1 MVAAHSPMSR
11 SRSLIA
17 GRTGSRI
24 RCVVSMLI
32 ALSQAIAAQTT
43 PATPATRV
51 AVDFSH
57 VAVPL
62 DPATFTA
69 IATSAFLRTEFG
81 GFEERLA
88 YQTSSDTNYF
98 YYGRDS
104 FLEFLN
110 SPGRMPVGS
119 ATLAFVVRRPGDLH
133 VAIDALLAQRPRV
146 IAYSLN
152 FRQLGAESVAN
163 FFRASIRPAV
173 QRPEQRRSGPS
184 TTLRTDI
191 VERVPEFLRQFD
203 STFPPDSVGVTNVA
217 YLSRRWKPSGYL
229 RSVTGVTVAAD
240 STDTIE
246 LAGDLSALG
255 YDVRQAADTIIATRR
270 GFALSLLP
278 ATTSLRGV
286 LAVRLATARRKE
298 GQTVYRFGP
307 RSILRFVNDSTAYW
321 TF

>member
-1 MVAAHSPMSR
+1 M
-11 SRSLIA
+11 
-17 GRTGSRI
+17 
-24 RCVVSMLI
+24 RCVLSMLI
-32 ALSQAIAAQTT
+32 GLGQPIAAQTL
-43 PATPATRV
+43 PATRAPV
-51 AVDFSH
+51 NFSH

-69 IATSAFLRTEFG
+69 IATSAFLRAEFG

-119 ATLAFVVRRPGDLH
+119 ASLAFVVGRPGDLH
-133 VAIDALLAQRPRV
+133 GAVDALLAQRPRV

-173 QRPEQRRSGPS
+173 QRPEQRPSGQS

-191 VERVPEFLRQFD
+191 IERVPGFLRQFD
-203 STFPPDSVGVTNVA
+203 PTFPPDSVGVTNVA

-229 RSVTGVTVAAD
+229 RSVIGVTVAAD
-240 STDTIE
+240 STDVIE

-255 YDVRQAADTIIATRR
+255 YDVRQAADTLIAART
-270 GFALSLLP
+270 GFALKLLP
-278 ATTSLRGV
+278 ATASRRGV
-286 LAVRLATARRKE
+286 LAVRMATQRRKE
-298 GQTVYRFGP
+298 GERLYRFGA
-307 RSILRFVNDSTAYW
+307 RSILRFDTDSTAYW

>member
-1 MVAAHSPMSR
+1 MVAAHSPMFS

-17 GRTGSRI
+17 NRTGSRM
-24 RCVVSMLI
+24 RCVFSMLI
-32 ALSQAIAAQTT
+32 ALGQPIAAQTM
-43 PATPATRV
+43 PATRAAV
-51 AVDFSH
+51 AFSH

-69 IATSAFLRTEFG
+69 IATSAFLRAEFG

-119 ATLAFVVRRPGDLH
+119 ASLAFAVGRPGDLH
-133 VAIDALLAQRPRV
+133 VAVDALLAQRPRV

-152 FRQLGAESVAN
+152 FRQLGTESVAN

-173 QRPEQRRSGPS
+173 QRPEQRRSGQS

-191 VERVPEFLRQFD
+191 IERVPGFLGRFD
-203 STFPPDSVGVTNVA
+203 PTFPPDSVGVSNVA

-229 RSVTGVTVAAD
+229 RSVIGVTVAAD
-240 STDTIE
+240 STDVTE

-255 YDVRQAADTIIATRR
+255 YDVRQAADTLIAART
-270 GFALSLLP
+270 GFALKLLP
-278 ATTSLRGV
+278 ATASRRGV
-286 LAVRLATARRKE
+286 LAVRMATQRPKE
-298 GQTVYRFGP
+298 GERLYRFGA
-307 RSILRFVNDSTAYW
+307 RSILRFDTDTTACW

>member
-32 ALSQAIAAQTT
+32 ALSQAIAAQT
-43 PATPATRV
+43 TPATRV

-163 FFRASIRPAV
+163 FLRASIRPAV
-173 QRPEQRRSGPS
+173 QRPEQLRSGPS

-191 VERVPEFLRQFD
+191 VERVPKFLRQFD
-203 STFPPDSVGVTNVA
+203 PTFPPDSVGVTNVA

-240 STDTIE
+240 STDVIE

-255 YDVRQAADTIIATRR
+255 YDVREAADTIIATRP

-278 ATTSLRGV
+278 ATTSRRGV

-307 RSILRFVNDSTAYW
+307 RSILRFVNDSTAHW